1 MAETLESK
9 VKDILRN
16 YVREVKSLPNE
27 SAKRSRFASLIAEL
41 FPGST
46 AINDYARGV
55 EKLIRIGHSSGVKKG
70 RADAYYGNAIIEF
83 EKSLTAT
90 LEEAKHQLC
99 EYVAGTWQKEKSG
112 IPMLAVASDG
122 IRWVV
127 YRPVLPAGEE
137 PTTENILLD
146 ELRDFSVAEDTL
158 GTFWLWLTSFL
169 FRPQQVEPTAERFQL
184 DFGSWSPLYR
194 EGMASLKRAWSTV
207 SGTSEAKLAFET
219 WQRYLTVTYGSLTED
234 TTVAKDPDDLLFRV
248 TALLHTPSPRSDY
261 ERTPTLI
268 GRVFREQVT
277 DGPVIP
283 FVSGVLRSSP
293 PLSLEQPPE
302 RHPVLPGCR
311 GDSRPTSF
319 RHSNKAERSPCAFF
333 SPHLSTHPK
342 RYIPRRIKVT

>member
-90 LEEAKHQLC
+90 LEEAKHQIW

-146 ELRDFSVAEDTL
+146 E
-158 GTFWLWLTSFL
+158 
-169 FRPQQVEPTAERFQL
+169 
-184 DFGSWSPLYR
+184 
-194 EGMASLKRAWSTV
+194 
-207 SGTSEAKLAFET
+207 
-219 WQRYLTVTYGSLTED
+219 
-234 TTVAKDPDDLLFRV
+234 
-248 TALLHTPSPRSDY
+248 
-261 ERTPTLI
+261 
-268 GRVFREQVT
+268 
-277 DGPVIP
+277 
-283 FVSGVLRSSP
+283 
-293 PLSLEQPPE
+293 
-302 RHPVLPGCR
+302 
-311 GDSRPTSF
+311 
-319 RHSNKAERSPCAFF
+319 
-333 SPHLSTHPK
+333 
-342 RYIPRRIKVT
+342 